1 MNINLNSKINIITGD
16 NGSGKSTILSEIAIQ
31 EYKNGNNVI
40 CISNTPLHKFKRNTT
55 SRYHV
60 LKQTSRALDDSL
72 KKIILDTHYSN
83 KNNKRTNIFVNV
95 LEYLNFDNIISFEV
109 SIVPYESL
117 FRKLESEVY
126 KDETNESEIHEIIAY
141 LKNRV
146 KIEEDDTHVFSNFRD
161 KSVKLELEYYFG
173 SKWDTSILK
182 APIQLILKYEKILR
196 KCKLVS
202 SIKISLIRINDY
214 IPTSQVSSGEAS
226 YLSTLAFILSNL
238 DERDIIVVDEPE
250 NSLHPRWQKK
260 YTSNIFDIL
269 EYLNAKLVLATH
281 SPMIVIGAIEESNSL
296 NLMKAKNNEITYVN
310 SNETNIDEVMVDVFG
325 VLTSRSRFFSYKI
338 NEILTNFN
346 EKYLSFED
354 SRIEL
359 DRLVRLGPD
368 TNQKNIIL
376 AASNILEEMNKDG

>member
-1 MNINLNSKINIITGD
+1 M
-16 NGSGKSTILSEIAIQ
+16 
-31 EYKNGNNVI
+31 
-40 CISNTPLHKFKRNTT
+40 
-55 SRYHV
+55 
-60 LKQTSRALDDSL
+60 
-72 KKIILDTHYSN
+72 
-83 KNNKRTNIFVNV
+83 
-95 LEYLNFDNIISFEV
+95 SFEV

-281 SPMIVIGAIEESNSL
+281 SPMIVIGAVEESNSL

>member
-1 MNINLNSKINIITGD
+1 
-16 NGSGKSTILSEIAIQ
+16 
-31 EYKNGNNVI
+31 
-40 CISNTPLHKFKRNTT
+40 
-55 SRYHV
+55 
-60 LKQTSRALDDSL
+60 
-72 KKIILDTHYSN
+72 
-83 KNNKRTNIFVNV
+83 
-95 LEYLNFDNIISFEV
+95 
-109 SIVPYESL
+109 
-117 FRKLESEVY
+117 
-126 KDETNESEIHEIIAY
+126 
-141 LKNRV
+141 
-146 KIEEDDTHVFSNFRD
+146 
-161 KSVKLELEYYFG
+161 
-173 SKWDTSILK
+173 
-182 APIQLILKYEKILR
+182 
-196 KCKLVS
+196 
-202 SIKISLIRINDY
+202 
-214 IPTSQVSSGEAS
+214 
-226 YLSTLAFILSNL
+226 LAFILSNL

-281 SPMIVIGAIEESNSL
+281 SPMIVIGAVEESNSL

-368 TNQKNIIL
+368 TNQ
-376 AASNILEEMNKDG
+376 